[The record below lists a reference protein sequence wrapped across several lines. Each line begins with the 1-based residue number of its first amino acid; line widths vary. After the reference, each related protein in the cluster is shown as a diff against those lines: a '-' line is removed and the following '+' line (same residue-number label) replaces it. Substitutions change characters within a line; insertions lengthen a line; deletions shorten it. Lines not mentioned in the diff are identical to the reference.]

1 MDYERN
7 RFNVSAKRNTLEEV
21 KWFSDNEIPLW
32 GINENPLQKKLVGLI
47 AISNMLIC
55 LLMMLHWCPLKY
67 DATLSGRPF
76 VNWVV
81 VEQMLTLNKII

>member
-7 RFNVSAKRNTLEEV
+7 RFNVCESEILEEAL

-55 LLMMLHWCPLKY
+55 LLMMLHWRPLKY
-67 DATLSGRPF
+67 DAT
-76 VNWVV
+76 
-81 VEQMLTLNKII
+81 